1 MKPIEE
7 NVIVE
12 KSKDFSVRRTRPCRF
27 LCDEKKERN
36 ISKTPLP
43 LDEKTFG

>member
-12 KSKDFSVRRTRPCRF
+12 KSKDFSVHRTRPCRF
-27 LCDEKKERN
+27 LCDEKKRTQHFQN
-36 ISKTPLP
+36 TFTP
-43 LDEKTFG
+43 